1 MLRLILLFLLILSP
15 AIQATLTGRVVRVID
30 GDTVVVLAAPATEIR
45 IRLAGIDAPE
55 KGQPFGQRARQFL
68 ASRVTGRV
76 VEISGDSRDRYGRI
90 LGTLWADGRDINAEL
105 VCSGMAWTYRVR
117 SRVQS
122 PAYLQCEN
130 TAREQRKGLW
140 QEPSPVPPWQWRK
153 QLRPGV

>member
-1 MLRLILLFLLILSP
+1 MLRLILLFLLIFSP
-15 AIQATLTGRVVRVID
+15 AVQATLTGRVVRVID
-30 GDTVVVLAAPATEIR
+30 GDTVVVLAAPATEVR

-68 ASRVTGRV
+68 ASRVAGRV
-76 VEISGDSRDRYGRI
+76 VEISGDRRDRYGRI

-105 VCSGMAWTYRVR
+105 VCSGMAWAYRVR
-117 SRVQS
+117 SPEPNQ
-122 PAYLQCEN
+122 AYLQCEN
-130 TAREQRKGLW
+130 TAREQKKGLW